1 MLITSFWKSLFF
13 NFMAGLALA
22 LLVIGLYLFL
32 TDQFVFSNYRV
43 NENNL
48 IEEDYVLSVMRDDD
62 FALKVI
68 NFKQRVA
75 LSKSR
80 EVD

>member
-1 MLITSFWKSLFF
+1 
-13 NFMAGLALA
+13 MAGLALA